1 MESKLEPVNDK
12 NYYIGI
18 IEHLLEN
25 YKNNDYMMQ
34 RFHNHLTNLPYLLE
48 NENKK
53 NDERNIK
60 TNELIIEQNNFYV
73 SFLEKYKFFY
83 LTNNSKF
90 YEYDGKHYRIVDED
104 VVRYSILSNIS
115 LNPKLIQWKYK
126 TSITLLKK
134 IKNISIFSSTP
145 EEFTIQ
151 NVLSFLQIIFFSQ
164 EEIIYFL
171 CVIGDCIL
179 KKNNNLLY
187 FIKNSAKKIISAIDY
202 IIYMN
207 AGFSISNNFILKHHD
222 THNLTNY
229 RLIKTKTTSFNLLES
244 SINDI
249 GLDLI
254 CVGTYYSELYKNSE
268 NYIFNMNENNSNY
281 ILFFIKNTP
290 EQIINNFISSH
301 IEIINNSNENVPQ
314 MNWKNMHYIWKLYL
328 HSIKVPT
335 FSYINNLQQLL
346 MNKLEHAT
354 TSNEIYFNNVTS
366 KYLPNISSFLDF
378 WNENITIYENEN
390 ESFVYD
396 YTATELLYLYKMSEF
411 KIGSLNEKNMLRI
424 IQHYFSPQVCIIN
437 EKYVKY
443 IKCKLWLKEEEI
455 NEFLN
460 YQKYELIKSEFYSSH
475 KYISLNQLYDLYKK
489 TGKNSS
495 IGKDLFI
502 GKDFFQTYVS
512 YQLQNY
518 MNDDNTLID
527 LKWIE
532 N

>member
-1 MESKLEPVNDK
+1 MESKLDIQHDE
-12 NYYIGI
+12 NYYINI
-18 IEHLLEN
+18 IKTLLDT

-53 NDERNIK
+53 NNEKNIK
-60 TNELIIEQNNFYV
+60 TNELIIEQNNFYI

-83 LTNNSKF
+83 LINNSKF
-90 YEYDGKHYRIVDED
+90 YQYDGKNYKIVDED
-104 VVRYSILSNIS
+104 LVRYSILSNIS
-115 LNPKLIQWKYK
+115 LNQKLIQWKYK
-126 TSITLLKK
+126 TSIALLKK

-145 EEFTIQ
+145 EEYTIQ

-171 CVIGDCIL
+171 CIIGDCIL

-207 AGFSISNNFILKHHD
+207 AGFSIINNFILKHHES
-222 THNLTNY
+222 HILTNY
-229 RLIKTKTTSFNLLES
+229 RLIKTKTTSFDLLES
-244 SINDI
+244 NINKI

-254 CVGTYYSELYKNSE
+254 CVATYYSDLYKNSE
-268 NYIFNMNENNSNY
+268 NYILNMNENNSNY
-281 ILFFIKNTP
+281 ILFFIKNTQ
-290 EQIINNFISSH
+290 EKIIDNFISSH
-301 IEIINNSNENVPQ
+301 IEIINNSDKNLNDIVQ
-314 MNWKNMHYIWKLYL
+314 MMNWKNMHYIWKLYL
-328 HSIKVPT
+328 HFIKVPT
-335 FSYINNLQQLL
+335 FSYTNNLQQLL
-346 MNKLEHAT
+346 MNKLDHT
-354 TSNEIYFNNVTS
+354 IISNEIYFNNVTS

-378 WNENITIYENEN
+378 WNQNIITYDNEN
-390 ESFVYD
+390 DVCLYD

-411 KIGSLNEKNMLRI
+411 KVGSLNEKNMLRI
-424 IQHYFSPQVCIIN
+424 IQHYFSPQVSIIN
-437 EKYVKY
+437 EKYIKY
-443 IKCKLWLKEEEI
+443 IKCKLWLKEDEI

-460 YQKYELIKSEFYSSH
+460 NQKYELIKSDFYSSH

-489 TGKNSS
+489 TSNN
-495 IGKDLFI
+495 LLI

-518 MNDDNTLID
+518 MNNDNTLID
-527 LKWIE
+527 IKWIE